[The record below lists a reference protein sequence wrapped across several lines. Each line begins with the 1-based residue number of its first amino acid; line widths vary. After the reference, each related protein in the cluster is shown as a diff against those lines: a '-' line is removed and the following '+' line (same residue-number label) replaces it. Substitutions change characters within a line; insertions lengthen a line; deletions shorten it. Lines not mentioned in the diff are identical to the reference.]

1 MIGRFGATPAPG
13 TGGNRRIAAI
23 PDYGITSELVACH
36 HQSAR
41 ARRWRDLQAIFIQGR
56 PDGDYGASACGRWT
70 VRRRPLPPRP
80 GAVVQRG
87 LVTIDPFFVF
97 SRRTV
102 RCSGSAR
109 AGEDA
114 VPGVMKW
121 RRKHTVVGD
130 IIQFINPS

>member
-1 MIGRFGATPAPG
+1 M
-13 TGGNRRIAAI
+13 
-23 PDYGITSELVACH
+23 GITG
-36 HQSAR
+36 QAR
-41 ARRWRDLQAIFIQGR
+41 AV
-56 PDGDYGASACGRWT
+56 DGPYAA
-70 VRRRPLPPRP
+70 VRYPRAR